1 MDVNNHRDTLNTQNA
16 VVVCVHRYTV
26 QSLRADI
33 KSLRDSVKLVAEQLD
48 NCTLD
53 KFRHRMK
60 SFIEVCTVTS
70 L

>member
-1 MDVNNHRDTLNTQNA
+1 MDINNHRDTLNTQNA
-16 VVVCVHRYTV
+16 VVVVCVHRYTV

-48 NCTLD
+48 SCTHD

-60 SFIEVCTVTS
+60 SFIEVCIQ
-70 L
+70 